1 MENTDLT
8 NVSIVDIRMPFVS
21 MVIFMVKAAVAF
33 IPAAFILA
41 LIGALLMGLIAG
53 IGQ

>member
-1 MENTDLT
+1 MENDYPT

-21 MVIFMVKAAVAF
+21 IVIFMVKATIAF
-33 IPAAFILA
+33 IPAAIILA
-41 LIGALLMGLIAG
+41 VIGAFVVGLMSG

>member
-1 MENTDLT
+1 MENNDSTD
-8 NVSIVDIRMPFVS
+8 VSIVDIGMPFVS
-21 MVIFMVKAAVAF
+21 MVIFMVKATVAF

-41 LIGALLMGLIAG
+41 LIGALLMGLISG